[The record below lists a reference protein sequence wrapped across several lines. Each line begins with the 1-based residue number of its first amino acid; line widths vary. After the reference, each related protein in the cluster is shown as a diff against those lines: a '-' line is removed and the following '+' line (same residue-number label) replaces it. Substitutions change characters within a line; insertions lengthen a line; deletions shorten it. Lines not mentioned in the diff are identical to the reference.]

1 MTNPYVWNE
10 VNPQLFYGR
19 DALLNEMLT
28 GLVSSPRCSFGIAGG
43 RRMGKSTLLRRLE
56 TELNAKKTSLQSSG
70 LLLIPIY
77 VDGLSLPRPLS
88 ASDIWTYLFRALQRV
103 SKELSQEENLSL
115 DFDRFKESIRPI
127 LKKHPRII
135 VMFDEIE
142 PILVHDSWAN
152 AFLSH
157 WRALLSNT
165 PNVSDYFTAVFAG
178 AREISALRR
187 DVGSPL
193 MDILEWHS
201 LRNLDFE
208 AACRL
213 MEEPSHHIWSDTF
226 KQRTFQ
232 ETGGQPMLM
241 QYLMQQVYSAVS
253 ANEVPF
259 SPEALL
265 EQAIKKFISQRHWQF
280 SEWWDRYCTP
290 VAQNI
295 YARLPEEGSTL
306 SLRSL
311 TKEFG
316 KQTYDALDILQHIGI
331 AQAEDDGFAFR
342 FSGKMFQHWYQ
353 LYGSIADA
361 PIHDRE
367 IYDKLTS
374 IAPEF
379 ADKYLSAWQIYQ
391 TDLQNYS
398 GATGEI
404 RDTFTQVLHKLAPD
418 DQVISQANFALE
430 KDQTKPTR
438 RQRIIYIMQQ
448 RYSKSKRSK
457 AMAKEI
463 ASDIDILETQLA
475 KVVQTAYAEASGMTH
490 TTATREKVYPLLKR
504 FDNILAQLLM

>member
-1 MTNPYVWNE
+1 MKNPYVWNE

-19 DALLNEMLT
+19 DTLLSEMLK
-28 GLVSSPRCSFGIAGG
+28 GLASNPRCSFGIAGG

-56 TELNAKKTSLQSSG
+56 TELNAKNASLQSSG
-70 LLLIPIY
+70 LLVIPIY

-88 ASDIWTYLFRALQRV
+88 ASDIWTYLFRELQRV
-103 SKELSQEENLSL
+103 FPELSQDNLPL
-115 DFDRFKESIRPI
+115 DFDLFKEKIMPI
-127 LKKHPRII
+127 LTKHPRII

-142 PILVHDSWAN
+142 PILVHDIWAN

-165 PNVSDYFTAVFAG
+165 PNISEYFTAVFAG

-201 LRNLDFE
+201 LRNLDFVV
-208 AACRL
+208 ACRL
-213 MEEPSHHIWSDTF
+213 MEEPSHQKWSDMF

-259 SPEALL
+259 SPEALETL
-265 EQAIKKFISQRHWQF
+265 VEQATNKFISQRHWQF

-290 VAQNI
+290 VAQRI
-295 YARLPEEGSTL
+295 YARLPADASTL
-306 SLRSL
+306 PLRHL

-331 AQAEDDGFAFR
+331 AQTEDDGFAFR

-353 LYGSIADA
+353 VYGSIADA
-361 PIHDRE
+361 PVHDRE
-367 IYDKLTS
+367 IYDKLTN
-374 IAPEF
+374 IAPE
-379 ADKYLSAWQIYQ
+379 
-391 TDLQNYS
+391 
-398 GATGEI
+398 
-404 RDTFTQVLHKLAPD
+404 LAPF
-418 DQVISQANFALE
+418 NYL
-430 KDQTKPTR
+430 
-438 RQRIIYIMQQ
+438 
-448 RYSKSKRSK
+448 
-457 AMAKEI
+457 
-463 ASDIDILETQLA
+463 
-475 KVVQTAYAEASGMTH
+475 
-490 TTATREKVYPLLKR
+490 
-504 FDNILAQLLM
+504 